1 MLRAAGARRVA
12 FHLGT
17 PWPPGWRSSGATRA
31 ELLDTF
37 AHLADADVLLT
48 AVSGFSKAAA
58 HYSPGVVLHLSGA
71 QPHACPAAT
80 RHQPGAAECL
90 HRLPPPPRCTAST
103 EARLRRIVQ
112 EAAA

>member
-31 ELLDTF
+31 GLLDTF

-48 AVSGFSKAAA
+48 AVSGFSKAA
-58 HYSPGVVLHLSGA
+58 
-71 QPHACPAAT
+71 
-80 RHQPGAAECL
+80 
-90 HRLPPPPRCTAST
+90 PPPPTLPLPLRLSLTLTLTLALTLPRPRRTTPQASSST
-103 EARLRRIVQ
+103 
-112 EAAA
+112 